1 MPAKKSKSSKSRG
14 AKNSGRN
21 APKKSPKSSGKARPA
36 PGKKT
41 VKAGSSSSKRK
52 PVFVK
57 KSAKAKPRAT
67 AKPPAKGKKTVSNV
81 KKPSKPTKPKKPV
94 VASKAAPLKPSKP
107 AAVKKEATA
116 APAKAVPAANA
127 KAAGGS
133 KKPSGPAA
141 RGVVPLSKP
150 LTFAPMKP
158 TPRRV
163 AEEVGA
169 TIEVAKGPV
178 KMTPFLKKQKQRLI
192 ELRDAILNSIEG
204 VSQESLRQRAEGSE
218 ASAFGM
224 HQADA
229 GSDAYDRDFA
239 LSLLSQEQDALYEIN
254 EALKRIENG
263 TYGICEMSGKRIPE
277 VRLEA
282 LPFTRYTVECQ
293 SRIEQE
299 QMGGRWRRPVRS
311 LFGLDEAAEAAEE
324 GGEEEEGSTSTRSSN
339 AASESLDFAKE

>member
-1 MPAKKSKSSKSRG
+1 MRAMPSKKNKAAKSRSAAKSVKRTKSAAKKPAKASARTKAKAAKVKAAKSKS
-14 AKNSGRN
+14 
-21 APKKSPKSSGKARPA
+21 
-36 PGKKT
+36 
-41 VKAGSSSSKRK
+41 K
-52 PVFVK
+52 PISVK
-57 KSAKAKPRAT
+57 KSAKPA
-67 AKPPAKGKKTVSNV
+67 AKGKKIAPKV
-81 KKPSKPTKPKKPV
+81 KKTTPATKPKKPTATV
-94 VASKAAPLKPSKP
+94 KPSKAAPAK
-107 AAVKKEATA
+107 AAKASATTKKETPA
-116 APAKAVPAANA
+116 APAKAVNAANA
-127 KAAGGS
+127 KPVAGS
-133 KKPSGPAA
+133 KKTAVPPA
-141 RGVVPLSKP
+141 RGVVPLAKP
-150 LTFAPMKP
+150 LNFAPMKP

-169 TIEVAKGPV
+169 TIEIAKGPV

-263 TYGICEMSGKRIPE
+263 TYGICEMSGKKIPE
-277 VRLEA
+277 IRLEA

-311 LFGLDEAAEAAEE
+311 LFGLDESAEAAEE
-324 GGEEEEGSTSTRSSN
+324 GGEEEESSTASSSSN
-339 AASESLDFAKE
+339 ASSESLDFAKE